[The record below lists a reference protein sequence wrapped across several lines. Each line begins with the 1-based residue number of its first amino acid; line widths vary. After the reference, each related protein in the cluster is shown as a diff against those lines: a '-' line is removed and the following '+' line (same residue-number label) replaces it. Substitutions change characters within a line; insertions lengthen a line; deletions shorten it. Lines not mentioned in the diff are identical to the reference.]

1 MRVIWVL
8 LLLLSCSWAI
18 GQRRLTGTVIDAEKG
33 LPLPGVS
40 IFLSSTSVGTITD
53 ERGRF
58 VLWMPDGTF
67 ELVATSVGYATYQQ
81 VVSGGTD
88 SLQIRMFPKTST
100 LETIVVE
107 AFEKD
112 GWKKWG
118 RWFLEQFIGMSAY
131 AEECRLLNPEVLR
144 FRLSEKGKLLTVI
157 AKEPLVVENKALGYR
172 VRYQLEEFWFDFDTK
187 LLFYAGFPFFE
198 PMKGSEKRQQQW
210 AAKRKE
216 VYTGSVL
223 HFMRALHAGR
233 FQEEGFEV
241 RTLEKK
247 PNLEKERVRK
257 LYRTMFSESDMVVNM
272 AGDSSAYYTRVLK
285 QPNLLSTIGKELLS
299 REQLGAM
306 SDSSVYNLRFQDFL
320 HVWFKP
326 LGAPVEYQQSF
337 PESAGRR
344 ISELQLVDAP
354 AVEVWAN
361 GYFAAASN
369 LIFNGF
375 WGWWEKMATMLPLDY
390 EWVDK

>member
-1 MRVIWVL
+1 M
-8 LLLLSCSWAI
+8 
-18 GQRRLTGTVIDAEKG
+18 VIDAEKG

-40 IFLSSTSVGTITD
+40 VFLSNTSVGTLTD

-58 VLWMPDGTF
+58 VIRMPDGKF

-100 LETIVVE
+100 LETVVVE

-131 AEECRLLNPEVLR
+131 AAECRLLNPEVLR

-172 VRYQLEEFWFDFDTK
+172 IRYQMEEFWFAFDSQ

-198 PMKGSEKRQQQW
+198 PMKGSKNRQQRW
-210 AAKRKE
+210 EEKRKE

-223 HFMRALHAGR
+223 HFMRGLHAGR

-241 RTLEKK
+241 RAMQKK

-257 LYRTMFSESDMVVNM
+257 LYRTLFLESDMVNI
-272 AGDSSAYYTRVLK
+272 AGDSSSYYSRVLK
-285 QPNLLSTIGKELLS
+285 QPDQLTTIDKDLLT
-299 REQLGAM
+299 REQLGKM
-306 SDSSVYNLRFQDFL
+306 NDSSVYILGFKDFL

-326 LGAPVEYQQSF
+326 KGAPVEYLQSF
-337 PESAGRR
+337 PKSDGRR

-354 AVEVWAN
+354 AIEVWAN
-361 GYFAAASN
+361 GYYAAPAN

-375 WGWWEKMATMLPLDY
+375 WGWWEKIAIMLPLDY
-390 EWVDK
+390 EWVNK

>member
-8 LLLLSCSWAI
+8 LLLLSCSCAI
-18 GQRRLTGTVIDAEKG
+18 GQRSITGTVIDAEKG

-40 IFLSSTSVGTITD
+40 VFLSNTSVGTLTD
-53 ERGRF
+53 DRGRF
-58 VLWMPDGTF
+58 QLLLPNGKF
-67 ELVATSVGYATYQQ
+67 ELVATSVGYATFQQ
-81 VVSGGTD
+81 AVLGEGSD
-88 SLQIRMFPKTST
+88 SLLIRMFTKTST
-100 LETIVVE
+100 LETVVVE

-131 AEECRLLNPEVLR
+131 AAECRLLNPEVLR

-157 AKEPLVVENKALGYR
+157 AKEPLVIENKALGYR
-172 VRYQLEEFWFDFDTK
+172 IRYQMEEFWFAFDTQ

-198 PMKGSEKRQQQW
+198 PMKGAKNRQQKW
-210 AAKRKE
+210 VEKRKE

-241 RTLEKK
+241 RAMHKK
-247 PNLEKERVRK
+247 TNLEKERVWQ
-257 LYRTMFSESDMVVNM
+257 LYRTMFLESDMINM
-272 AGDSSAYYTRVLK
+272 AGDSSSYYSRVLK
-285 QPNLLSTIGKELLS
+285 QPNLLSTIDKELLS
-299 REQLGAM
+299 GEQLGTM
-306 SDSSVYNLRFQDFL
+306 SDSSVYMLRFQDFL

-326 LGAPVEYQQSF
+326 QGAPVEFLQSF
-337 PESAGRR
+337 PESGGRR

-354 AVEVWAN
+354 AIEVWAN
-361 GYFAAASN
+361 GYYADPAN

-390 EWVDK
+390 EWVNK